1 MTPIARAAKL
11 IADSDG
17 LLITAGAGMGVDS
30 GLPDFRGSTGFW
42 KAYPALEKAGIEFT
56 SIASP
61 SAFVSS
67 PRRAWGFYGHRLSLY
82 RQTMPHD
89 GFRILKA
96 IAAHLPK
103 GAFVITSNVDGQFQ
117 KAGFGE
123 SQVMEVHG
131 SIHRLQCLDPCHE
144 NVWSASAIEPET
156 DETICEWVGSKLPSC
171 PKCRGLARPNILM
184 FNDWEWID
192 TYATIGGAWF
202 EQWIEQVNTFVVL
215 EIGAGTGLPTIRRIG
230 QSLGAPLIRINP
242 LSFDDADGDI
252 ALPYGALAGL
262 RGIAKELELLGWMPA
277 RFPGATGH
285 DQ

>member
-1 MTPIARAAKL
+1 MTPMARAAKL
-11 IADSDG
+11 IADTDG

-30 GLPDFRGSTGFW
+30 GLPDFRGSEGFW

-61 SAFVSS
+61 CAFVSS
-67 PRRAWGFYGHRLSLY
+67 PKRAWGFYGHRLSLY
-82 RQTMPHD
+82 RQTVPHD
-89 GFRILKA
+89 GFHILKN

-131 SIHRLQCLDPCHE
+131 SIHRLQCIEPCHE
-144 NVWSASAIEPET
+144 NVWSSSAIKPKT
-156 DETICEWVGSKLPSC
+156 DETKCEWGDSMLPMC
-171 PKCRGLARPNILM
+171 PKCRGLARPNIMM
-184 FNDWEWID
+184 FNDFGWID
-192 TYATIGGAWF
+192 TYTSIGRAWF

-242 LSFDDADGDI
+242 LSFDDSDGDI
-252 ALPYGALAGL
+252 TLPYGALAGL
-262 RGIAKELELLGWMPA
+262 RGIEKELELLGWMPA
-277 RFPGATGH
+277 R
-285 DQ
+285 